1 MSFYINDFVNERSE
15 RYAGWNRMK
24 NIKWTDW
31 EWQNDD
37 AWTWKSG
44 LFNCAYKSSKGRET
58 GRAGMIKG
66 YTEKVNNVKLVYY
79 VHTLITVLMDAADHR
94 QYLAFV
100 GNACK
105 YVIDNYK
112 ISGDGCYMLE
122 SRFPSHDV
130 TDEFLKGLSGH
141 ANYKLSID
149 INK

>member
-1 MSFYINDFVNERSE
+1 MSYLERAVE
-15 RYAGWNRMK
+15 
-24 NIKWTDW
+24 
-31 EWQNDD
+31 
-37 AWTWKSG
+37 
-44 LFNCAYKSSKGRET
+44 SSLAVT
-58 GRAGMIKG
+58 
-66 YTEKVNNVKLVYY
+66 Y
-79 VHTLITVLMDAADHR
+79 VHTLIIVLMDAADHR

>member
-1 MSFYINDFVNERSE
+1 
-15 RYAGWNRMK
+15 
-24 NIKWTDW
+24 
-31 EWQNDD
+31 
-37 AWTWKSG
+37 
-44 LFNCAYKSSKGRET
+44 
-58 GRAGMIKG
+58 MIKG

-141 ANYKLSID
+141 AKYKLSID
-149 INK
+149 INKKLSVNSKENLYR